1 MLRERERGKQ
11 IVKKEKKKKGII
23 TGKQLAVFLG
33 YSFGFL
39 YPIINHA
46 LTVAMFLQ
54 VTILGVPSN
63 YVLLSNLLFSMFRL
77 IVGLYFVACVY
88 EQLPALSTLE

>member
-1 MLRERERGKQ
+1 MFRERERERQTDCQKR
-11 IVKKEKKKKGII
+11 KKEKEII
-23 TGKQLAVFLG
+23 TRKQLAVFLR

-77 IVGLYFVACVY
+77 IVGLLFCCMCI
-88 EQLPALSTLE
+88 